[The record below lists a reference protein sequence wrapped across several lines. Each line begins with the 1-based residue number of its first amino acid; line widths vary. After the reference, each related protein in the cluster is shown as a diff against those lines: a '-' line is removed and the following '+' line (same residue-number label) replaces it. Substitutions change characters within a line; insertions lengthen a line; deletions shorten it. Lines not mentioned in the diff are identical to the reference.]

1 MSADEKDAIRA
12 RYARIDT
19 SNVADVLDTLG
30 YLDQGLAPEFA
41 PYPGRRG
48 KACRLGIHDSR
59 PDDAVSVGGRH
70 GEDGSLPG
78 ARRWGGERLEWRR

>member
-41 PYPGRRG
+41 PYPADAGRLAGWAYTIRG
-48 KACRLGIHDSR
+48 QMT
-59 PDDAVSVGGRH
+59 P
-70 GEDGSLPG
+70 
-78 ARRWGGERLEWRR
+78 